1 MRFRAAAHPA
11 VLRAVLVLGLASSVN
26 TLGPG
31 AHNPSRAQEEDDGL
45 VLYGWDADA
54 REEQDEWGMPAFRER
69 HIKVQRLSPAFGRH
83 AGGLL
88 VNVTG
93 KGVARFAKPQQAISL
108 QPLTH
113 MFCNAGF
120 VVATDPKCQFG
131 GEDSMM
137 VNATVKSANWIQCLS
152 PPQSEA
158 DGGIPWART
167 YDVYSRAVEVSLNGV
182 DWTTSNRAF
191 TYYGEPLRLPWA
203 ASATL
208 TGRPSLVRQR
218 TISCTSRC
226 LSHREVRLLETPRC
240 TMPSETAGQPH
251 A

>member
-1 MRFRAAAHPA
+1 MNGACRRFGSATSRCSAFCQLSGATLVACWSMSRAKVLPA
-11 VLRAVLVLGLASSVN
+11 LL
-26 TLGPG
+26 
-31 AHNPSRAQEEDDGL
+31 NPSKR
-45 VLYGWDADA
+45 
-54 REEQDEWGMPAFRER
+54 
-69 HIKVQRLSPAFGRH
+69 
-83 AGGLL
+83 
-88 VNVTG
+88 
-93 KGVARFAKPQQAISL
+93 SL
-108 QPLTH
+108 THPLTH
-113 MFCNAGF
+113 IFCNAGF

-137 VNATVKSANWIQCLS
+137 VNATVKSANWIQCVS

-218 TISCTSRC
+218 TRSCTSRC